1 MNLFQIKAK
10 FNKMNVSKAI
20 TIMILVISFL
30 MFIWQTSVAVGKL
43 MNPPV
48 VDSTV
53 RLTMA
58 DIEPPLVT
66 ICHLEQWN
74 NTKLQQYGYGDVID
88 LLQDFSYRSDAPT
101 LVGWGAKHNLTF
113 EELVDKV
120 TDFHPRDIHPDVN
133 VAKDDDEILEFTYE
147 LHFYPKYGYCFDISN
162 FTAIGRIKIWISV
175 YNITAYAFI
184 TDRKL
189 RTRNNVFLESH
200 FGSRIV
206 MQEGFQEYIV
216 KTELVSTFDPKN
228 PDDCKEYKN
237 DDYEKCIDDELQK
250 VWKPYINCNPPWLSP
265 KDQCASVMNITK
277 NFTDSFKNKTME
289 TVRGMYLSKTY
300 PAKEKCIKA
309 CTVAQSNV
317 FYGKQEV
324 VNEKFKHRAAL
335 ILHFADQVVYT
346 TRTLAYGPPEFL
358 IDMGSSL
365 GLWFGL
371 SVFGIKDLGFM
382 AFKWLNA
389 AKKSIN

>member
-1 MNLFQIKAK
+1 MFQIKLTKMKVAK
-10 FNKMNVSKAI
+10 AFRML
-20 TIMILVISFL
+20 ILVFSFL
-30 MFIWQTSVAVGKL
+30 MFIWQASVAVSKL
-43 MNPPV
+43 MDPPV
-48 VDSTV
+48 VDSTE

-66 ICHLEQWN
+66 ICHLGQWN
-74 NTKLQQYGYGDVID
+74 TTKLRQYGYGDIID

-133 VAKDDDEILEFTYE
+133 VAKDDDEKLDFTYE
-147 LHFYPKYGYCFDISN
+147 IRFHPKYGYCFDISN
-162 FTAIGRIKIWISV
+162 FTANGIVKIWISV
-175 YNITAYAFI
+175 YHLKAHVFI
-184 TDRKL
+184 TERKL
-189 RTRNNVFLESH
+189 RTRNNVFVESH
-200 FGSRIV
+200 FGSGIV
-206 MQEGFQEYIV
+206 IQEGFQKYVV
-216 KTELVSTFDPKN
+216 KTEILSNFNPIN

-237 DDYEKCIDDELQK
+237 DDYDKCVDDELQK
-250 VWKPYINCNPPWLSP
+250 VWKPIINCNPPWLSS
-265 KDQCASVMNITK
+265 KDQCDSVMIVTK
-277 NFTDSFKNKTME
+277 NFTDSFKNKTRE
-289 TVRGMYLSKTY
+289 TVFGMYLPKTY
-300 PAKEKCIKA
+300 PAKEECIKA

-324 VNEKFKHRAAL
+324 NEKIKHRAAL

-346 TRTLAYGPPEFL
+346 TKTLAYGPSEFL

-371 SVFGIKDLGFM
+371 SVFGITDLGIM
-382 AFKWLNA
+382 AFQWVKN
-389 AKKSIN
+389 IR